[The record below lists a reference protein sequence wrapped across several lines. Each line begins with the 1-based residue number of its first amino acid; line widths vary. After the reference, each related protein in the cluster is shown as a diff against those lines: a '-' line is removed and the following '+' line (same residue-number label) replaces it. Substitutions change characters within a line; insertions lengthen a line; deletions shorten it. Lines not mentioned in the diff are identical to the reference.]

1 MEFTLSVFVVVIS
14 IGLVNGSCPSMCSC
28 SSQSSGLFVQ
38 CKFGSLERIPDTPND
53 TSLLDLSYNSITEID
68 VQFCKAMPQL
78 QTLYLQQNQIS
89 EIPANAFVDCDVLA
103 TLLLNTNAISTIEP
117 FTFMNLPNLISIYLH
132 SNKIQSLKKRA
143 SIGTSVR
150 CSNGTMVISLRSSE
164 LDKCNPDNCKCF
176 NSGKCMTRSNGHV
189 VCECIGNWTGE
200 LCQESQCISYD
211 LDNHD
216 NEQLI
221 SYTEHSKTLADTNIT
236 KNTECNRRNC
246 HSTGFMN
253 M

>member
-103 TLLLNTNAISTIEP
+103 TL
-117 FTFMNLPNLISIYLH
+117 YLH